1 MSSNTETT
9 EINDDEVR
17 LAIQGM
23 IGNDMYVIVRKTA
36 FFTDV
41 RAHVAEMLRLT
52 YREVHLMVNYKEPD
66 EISTIQSLLPLLE
79 ERKVVD
85 LLIVSEDE

>member
-23 IGNDMYVIVRKTA
+23 IGNDMYVIARKTA

-41 RAHVAEMLRLT
+41 RAHVAEILRRT
-52 YREVHLMVNYKEPD
+52 YREVHLMVNYEEPD
-66 EISTIQSLLPLLE
+66 GVATLQSLLPLLE